1 MRLSQRWMRPTCA
14 GRDACRGKPLPC
26 FPALRDDGAVH
37 RVVDAMNVI
46 GSRPDGW
53 WRDRAGAIARLVEQ
67 VDRWA
72 EGTGER
78 VTVMLE
84 REPGEKLG
92 TERVG
97 VQWASS
103 GGADAA
109 DREILTRLPG
119 WLEDG
124 PVTVVTS
131 DRDLAA
137 KARAAGAEVASSRPF
152 RAELDSL

>member
-1 MRLSQRWMRPTCA
+1 
-14 GRDACRGKPLPC
+14 
-26 FPALRDDGAVH
+26 VH

-53 WRDRAGAIARLVEQ
+53 WRDREGAIRRLVGQ

-72 EGTGER
+72 ERGDER

-84 REPGEKLG
+84 REPRGEVDA
-92 TERVG
+92 ERVEIA
-97 VQWASS
+97 WARE

-109 DREILTRLPG
+109 DREILRWLPD
-119 WLEDG
+119 WLAEDE
-124 PVTVVTS
+124 VTVVTS
-131 DRDLAA
+131 DRDLRT
-137 KARAAGAEVASSRPF
+137 KARAAGAAVVSSRRF

>member
-1 MRLSQRWMRPTCA
+1 
-14 GRDACRGKPLPC
+14 
-26 FPALRDDGAVH
+26 VH

-53 WRDRAGAIARLVEQ
+53 WRDRAGAIERLVGQ

-72 EGTGER
+72 EGAEER

-84 REPGEKLG
+84 HEPRRPLAPG
-92 TERVG
+92 RVE
-97 VQWASS
+97 VAWASS

-109 DREILTRLPG
+109 DREILARLPG
-119 WLEDG
+119 WLAEDE
-124 PVTVVTS
+124 VVVVTS

-137 KARAAGAEVASSRPF
+137 KARAAGAEVTSSRPF
-152 RAELDSL
+152 RAELDAPP

>member
-1 MRLSQRWMRPTCA
+1 MVWPLSSRWSAT
-14 GRDACRGKPLPC
+14 
-26 FPALRDDGAVH
+26 RDDAEVH

-53 WRDRAGAIARLVEQ
+53 WRDRARAIERLVAQ

-72 EGTGER
+72 EGGEER

-84 REPGEKLG
+84 REPRENLRA
-92 TERVG
+92 ERVEIA
-97 VQWASS
+97 WASL

-109 DREILTRLPG
+109 DREILARLPD
-119 WLEDG
+119 WLAEDE
-124 PVTVVTS
+124 VVVVTS
-131 DRDLAA
+131 DRDLRT
-137 KARAAGAEVASSRPF
+137 KALAAGADVVPSRPF